1 MKHVVCQGKSFVTTD
16 DVASAIL
23 NFSNAASRRGRVVR
37 IDVPAV
43 EGLGGPVV
51 ELILIPGESLEI
63 TDSATPPIDLDTS
76 PLIRSLSQRRLGWLP
91 HQIGDPPA
99 SGAPNPSGPDATGPD
114 SPAPHAP

>member
-1 MKHVVCQGKSFVTTD
+1 MKHVICQGKSFVTSD
-16 DVASAIL
+16 DVASAIV
-23 NFSNAASRRGRVVR
+23 NFSNAARRRGRIVR

-63 TDSATPPIDLDTS
+63 TDSATPPIELDTS

-91 HQIGDPPA
+91 HKHSDA
-99 SGAPNPSGPDATGPD
+99 SGERPADATPDASGPD
-114 SPAPHAP
+114 SPAPRAS